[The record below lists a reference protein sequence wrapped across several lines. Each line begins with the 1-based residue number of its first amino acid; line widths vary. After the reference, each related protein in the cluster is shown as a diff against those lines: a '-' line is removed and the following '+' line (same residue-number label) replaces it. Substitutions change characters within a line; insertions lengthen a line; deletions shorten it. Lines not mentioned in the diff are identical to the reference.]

1 MEEKQFRKK
10 QTNKNNNVETA
21 CFYSELF
28 WASSEIY
35 DVWRLEL
42 SKGFSFTHVSEHR
55 CWLLVAISAGP
66 VGPTPTC
73 SFSWLLGLP
82 HSMNGWV
89 PNRGGAEGGGSKRN
103 RQKLFAFYYLV
114 LESHNV
120 TFTVCKPTRF
130 KKKHILYLFMVG
142 KVGLSNSHVKTAWRI
157 RIIIAVVFGKYLLPH
172 PPT

>member
-1 MEEKQFRKK
+1 M
-10 QTNKNNNVETA
+10 
-21 CFYSELF
+21 
-28 WASSEIY
+28 
-35 DVWRLEL
+35 
-42 SKGFSFTHVSEHR
+42 SEHR

-89 PNRGGAEGGGSKRN
+89 PKAGGRAESKRN

-130 KKKHILYLFMVG
+130 KKKHVFYLFMVG
-142 KVGLSNSHVKTAWRI
+142 RTVKFTCKNSMWGKNNHCSCLWKIPSATPTYLMGDLILYLHLVNGLRI
-157 RIIIAVVFGKYLLPH
+157 FWSCLQARRLYLFY
-172 PPT
+172 